1 MNNNPKISKQD
12 MKRKK
17 AFKSYLKIKR
27 DVFFGVLFLVA
38 VLGII
43 IPLRPT
49 VSTIEKRTLT
59 TFPEFT
65 WQSFID
71 GTYFNGISTWY
82 ADTFPFR
89 EALLTANS
97 AVKGLYGLQSEQL
110 VGNSDKTGDDIPD
123 TPVLPSSDET
133 TEATTE
139 SATTEETT
147 EEQLPDGAIHDIPEA
162 SGNVYVTGDT
172 AFGLYYFST
181 DGANAYVNMIDK
193 AQKKLDGVANVYDI
207 LVPTSF
213 GIMLDENAQEA
224 IGSSNQEKA
233 IDYIY
238 SSINS
243 VNENITTVNA
253 YDTLKNHNSEYI
265 YFRTDHHWTALG
277 AYYTYVQFCNA
288 KGIEPTPLDEYETI
302 EFPGFVGT
310 FYSSSNQAPSLL
322 ENPDTVTAYYPKTTN
337 DMYYIGS
344 DLSTIQWNIIM
355 DVTGWDRA
363 SLYSCFAAGD
373 EIYAQID
380 NPNVNNGQSCVV
392 IKESYGNAFIPFLA
406 DHYEHIYIVDYRYF
420 YKYPDY
426 NNSVYQLVTENDV
439 DDVIFINNADAMT
452 NPNAAELMSDMFN

>member
-1 MNNNPKISKQD
+1 MSEIKNNGNRRYSEEAPVKPEKK
-12 MKRKK
+12 KRN
-17 AFKSYLKIKR
+17 
-27 DVFFGVLFLVA
+27 FLPA
-38 VLGII
+38 IITILTII
-43 IPLRPT
+43 IIAGVVVAFYPEIIFGDKDSQGNDNNQT
-49 VSTIEKRTLT
+49 ST
-59 TFPEFT
+59 
-65 WQSFID
+65 
-71 GTYFNGISTWY
+71 
-82 ADTFPFR
+82 
-89 EALLTANS
+89 TA
-97 AVKGLYGLQSEQL
+97 
-110 VGNSDKTGDDIPD
+110 
-123 TPVLPSSDET
+123 
-133 TEATTE
+133 
-139 SATTEETT
+139 ETT
-147 EEQLPDGAIHDIPEA
+147 EENTEESLPDGSLHVVPEA
-162 SGNVYVTGDT
+162 AGSVYVAGDT
-172 AFGLYYFST
+172 GFGAYYFSESAA
-181 DGANAYVNMIDK
+181 DVYVEMIDK
-193 AQKKLDGVANVYDI
+193 AQKKLDGIADVYDI
-207 LVPTSF
+207 LVPTSV
-213 GIMLDENAQEA
+213 GIMLDDESQEA
-224 IGSSNQEKA
+224 MGISNQGDA

-238 SSINS
+238 SGISETNS
-243 VNENITTVNA
+243 NVKTV
-253 YDTLKNHNSEYI
+253 DVFSTLKNHNSEYI

-337 DMYYIGS
+337 DMFYIGS